1 MTVFCSS
8 CPLFAV
14 VYVYCTTPYPLCSVD
29 CMWSFLNCSEA
40 GSGAAEAECRAT
52 FTSCSDTLEGGRGDW
67 RGLAGAPG
75 LDTHTLGAGDMGGY
89 IHSVKIYLDC

>member
-1 MTVFCSS
+1 MYIVQ
-8 CPLFAV
+8 PL
-14 VYVYCTTPYPLCSVD
+14 TPVCSVD

-75 LDTHTLGAGDMGGY
+75 LDTHSLGAGDMGGY
-89 IHSVKIYLDC
+89 IHSVEI

>member
-1 MTVFCSS
+1 MYIVQR
-8 CPLFAV
+8 L
-14 VYVYCTTPYPLCSVD
+14 TPVCLVD
-29 CMWSFLNCSEA
+29 CMWGFLNCSEA

>member
-1 MTVFCSS
+1 MTVFCSF

-89 IHSVKIYLDC
+89 IHSVEI